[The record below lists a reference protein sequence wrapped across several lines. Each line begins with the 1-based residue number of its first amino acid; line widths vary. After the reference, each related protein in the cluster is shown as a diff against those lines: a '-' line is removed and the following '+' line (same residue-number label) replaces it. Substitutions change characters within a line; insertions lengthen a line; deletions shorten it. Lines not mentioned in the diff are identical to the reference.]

1 MTLKADLQA
10 AAQVEQ
16 LQTANARLLRQ
27 LADAKAKRDEL
38 VGAVYQAARDAALS
52 LKLPPVKPPKA
63 DVRRLSPET
72 AVATLADWQLAKKT
86 PSYNT
91 DVCEQRI
98 EVYGDRVLKLAAIQ
112 RADHPVNSLRVYMLG
127 DLVEGELIFPGQ
139 AHRIDASLFRQVMV
153 DGPRILGHF
162 IRRMAAH
169 FAQVHVEG
177 VIGNHGSLGGRAR
190 KDYHPE
196 SNADAMLYEATR
208 LALGRQPN
216 VTWGP
221 TSVPGERRWYAI
233 DKIGPAAAFFLWHG
247 DQVKGGFAGYP
258 WYGFAKKLLRWQ
270 ATLPEWFNYSVSGHF
285 HTAVSFPVGRVEHY
299 GAGSTESDNT
309 WVQEEIGEQSR
320 PTQWLLFV
328 EPSRVG
334 VTAEYRVRL

>member
-1 MTLKADLQA
+1 M
-10 AAQVEQ
+10 
-16 LQTANARLLRQ
+16 
-27 LADAKAKRDEL
+27 
-38 VGAVYQAARDAALS
+38 YQAARDAALS